1 MPFTSDL
8 TIDEVLLVE
17 EVGFEPVELV
27 MGSSYFHIGWQQS
40 SSLMWT
46 GNMELGDIGR
56 MMDHARRVAI
66 ARMTQEAHACGADG
80 VVGVRLEVERE
91 GHNAEFTVLGTAVR
105 RRTGDGA
112 NWRQRGGA
120 PFTCDLSGA
129 DFWALVRA
137 GFRPVCFSFGVC
149 VYHIAYQSLGQ
160 WFSSVG
166 RNTEMPAYTQALYD
180 ARELALGRMQYDA
193 LNAGATAGLIAVSVD
208 ESNHGWNSHILE
220 MIAMGTGVA
229 PIMDAAH
236 ETHEDA
242 RVVIGAQDY

>member
-1 MPFTSDL
+1 MAFTSDL
-8 TIDEVLLVE
+8 TVDEVLLVE

-40 SSLMWT
+40 SSLLWT
-46 GNMELGDIGR
+46 GNLELGDITR
-56 MMDHARRVAI
+56 MMDQARRVAI
-66 ARMTQEAHACGADG
+66 GRMTQEAHAAGADG

-105 RRTGDGA
+105 RRANDGA
-112 NWRQRGGA
+112 NWRQRNGA

-149 VYHIAYQSLGQ
+149 VYHVAYRTLGQ

-166 RNTEMPAYTQALYD
+166 RNCEMETYTQALYD
-180 ARELALGRMQYDA
+180 ARELAIGRMQYDA
-193 LNAGATAGLIAVSVD
+193 VNAGATAGLVEVTVD
-208 ESNHGWNSHILE
+208 ESNHGWESHIIE

-229 PIMDAAH
+229 PILDVAH

-242 RVVIGAQDY
+242 RVVLGAQDF